1 MSYGTWLGTHLSA
14 LVTVAGG
21 MFAENLLQ
29 APRRY
34 IAPKSS
40 AGENYKRVALLL
52 ISSERNKLSPRS
64 FLTIGLLLNRN
75 EAKDMR

>member
-29 APRRY
+29 TPRQDILPLNPLGR
-34 IAPKSS
+34 
-40 AGENYKRVALLL
+40 
-52 ISSERNKLSPRS
+52 KL
-64 FLTIGLLLNRN
+64 
-75 EAKDMR
+75 